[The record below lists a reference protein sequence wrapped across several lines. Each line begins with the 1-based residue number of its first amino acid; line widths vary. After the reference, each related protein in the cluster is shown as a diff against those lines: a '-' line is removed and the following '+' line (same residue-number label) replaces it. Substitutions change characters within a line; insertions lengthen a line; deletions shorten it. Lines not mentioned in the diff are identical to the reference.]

1 VEDSLEEPLQLLAGL
16 AREYQV
22 KYNQLASALHDAD
35 PDRMPRQLKM
45 RAELA
50 TDRFRAAQMD
60 ILSKMST
67 GAADAQ
73 MEGYEAL
80 VTLFRS
86 FDEMRIIFQLLL
98 ENFSENAESG
108 Q

>member
-1 VEDSLEEPLQLLAGL
+1 MEEPLQLLANL
-16 AREYQV
+16 AREYQQ

-35 PDRMPRQLKM
+35 PDLMPRQLKM

-60 ILSKMST
+60 ILSKMSI

-98 ENFSENAESG
+98 DDVFRNAESR

>member
-1 VEDSLEEPLQLLAGL
+1 LEEPLQLLSNL
-16 AREYQV
+16 AREYQQ
-22 KYNQLASALHDAD
+22 KYNQLASALRDSD
-35 PDRMPRQLKM
+35 PDLTPRQLKV

-60 ILSKMST
+60 ILSKMSI

-98 ENFSENAESG
+98 EDFSGKAESR

>member
-1 VEDSLEEPLQLLAGL
+1 LEEPLQLLASL
-16 AREYQV
+16 ALEYQH

-35 PDRMPRQLKM
+35 PALMPRQLKM
-45 RAELA
+45 QAELA

-60 ILSKMST
+60 ILSTMST
-67 GAADAQ
+67 RAADAP

-80 VTLFRS
+80 ATLFRS

-98 ENFSENAESG
+98 DDVLRNAESR